1 MHGIPEA
8 PELVEGTRL
17 LDRYVVIDRV
27 AGGGM
32 ASIYR
37 ATDERLQRIVCV
49 KLLRL
54 VLEAGSTSG
63 SSVYQA
69 TYAHFLQEALALSRL
84 HHPNT
89 LKIFDFGYLEDT
101 TPGVG
106 SVGAGRPFQVSE
118 FLDAGNL
125 EQLVRR
131 EGPVLPTS
139 LMSVLEPIGG
149 AIAEAHAQ
157 SIIHRDIK
165 PSNIIFARINQSL
178 IPKLADFG
186 IAHAN
191 PVRKKGVDYDDDP
204 VSIVTLFSPRWAA
217 PEQLAGAASGPQT
230 DVYSLALVTVFMLA
244 GRAMFEGKEVRATFP
259 ERVIGDRL
267 VTRRLGEMG
276 IPPPLQPPLLRA
288 LAARVVERTPSVTAF
303 VDEVKEALGTMGAF
317 PERDMRRRMPSE
329 TTDTLSTPLAT
340 RQHPSAQVD
349 QAPLDVEGV
358 LPIPAHDIPM
368 STGRATLVEV
378 DDRLDLAVP
387 STLGVDARVRLTFVP
402 SRDGYRV
409 NVKGLNC
416 FVVRDGRPAAA
427 VLVDRDG
434 AVDLMSSGRE
444 PMGRLDFTFGAI
456 SGSNRVFPAIGPELV
471 LPLYRAQRAVAVH
484 IASTGEL
491 IVMCSQA

>member
-1 MHGIPEA
+1 MRGIPEA
-8 PELVEGTRL
+8 PELAEGTRL
-17 LDRYVVIDRV
+17 LDRYVIIDRV

-63 SSVYQA
+63 TSVYQA
-69 TYAHFLQEALALSRL
+69 TYSHFLQEALALSRL

-89 LKIFDFGYLEDT
+89 LKIFDFGYLED
-101 TPGVG
+101 
-106 SVGAGRPFQVSE
+106 SGRPFQISE

-139 LMSVLEPIGG
+139 LLSILEPIGG
-149 AIAEAHAQ
+149 AIAEAHEL

-165 PSNIIFARINQSL
+165 PSNILFARINQSL

-191 PVRKKGVDYDDDP
+191 PVRKKSVEEEDDP
-204 VSIVTLFSPRWAA
+204 VSVVSLFSPRWAA
-217 PEQLAGAASGPQT
+217 PEQLAGGASGPAT
-230 DVYSLALVTVFMLA
+230 DVYSYALVTVFMLA
-244 GRAMFEGKEVRATFP
+244 GRAMFEGKDVRATFP

-267 VTRRLGEMG
+267 VMRRLGEMG
-276 IPPPLQPPLLRA
+276 IAPPLQPPILRA
-288 LAARVVERTPSVTAF
+288 LAARIVERTPNPTQF
-303 VDEVKEALGTMGAF
+303 VNEMREALGTMGAF
-317 PERDMRRRMPSE
+317 PERDHRRRMPSE
-329 TTDTLSTPLAT
+329 VTDTLSTPLAT
-340 RQHPSAQVD
+340 RQHGTAQ
-349 QAPLDVEGV
+349 LDE
-358 LPIPAHDIPM
+358 PPAVPPQEIPM
-368 STGRATLVEV
+368 GGGARATMVEV

-402 SRDGYRV
+402 ARDGYRL

-416 FVVRDGRPAAA
+416 FIVRDGRPAAA
-427 VLVDRDG
+427 VLLDRDG
-434 AVDLMSSGRE
+434 VVELLSSGRE
-444 PMGRLDFTFGAI
+444 PMGRLAFTFGAI
-456 SGSNRVFPAIGPELV
+456 AGTNRVFPAIGPELL
-471 LPLYRAQRAVAVH
+471 LPLQRAQRAVAIH
-484 IASTGEL
+484 IESTGEL

>member
-1 MHGIPEA
+1 MRGIPEA
-8 PELVEGTRL
+8 PELPEGTRL
-17 LDRYVVIDRV
+17 LDRYVIIDRV

-69 TYAHFLQEALALSRL
+69 TYSHFLQEALALSRL

-89 LKIFDFGYLEDT
+89 LKIFDFGYLED
-101 TPGVG
+101 
-106 SVGAGRPFQVSE
+106 SGRPFQISE

-131 EGPVLPTS
+131 EGPVLPS
-139 LMSVLEPIGG
+139 AILSILDPIGG
-149 AIAEAHAQ
+149 AIAEAHEL

-165 PSNIIFARINQSL
+165 PSNILFARINQSL

-191 PVRKKGVDYDDDP
+191 PVRKKTINTTDDDEEEP
-204 VSIVTLFSPRWAA
+204 VSVVTLFSPRWAA
-217 PEQLAGAASGPQT
+217 PEQLAGASSGPAT
-230 DVYSLALVTVFMLA
+230 DVYSFGLVTVFVLA
-244 GRAMFEGKEVRATFP
+244 GRAMFEGKDVRATFP

-267 VTRRLGEMG
+267 VMRRLDEMG
-276 IPPPLQPPLLRA
+276 IAPPLQPPLLRA
-288 LAARVVERTPSVTAF
+288 LAARIVERTPNVAQF
-303 VDEVKEALGTMGAF
+303 VAEMKDALGSMGAF
-317 PERDMRRRMPSE
+317 PEQGHRRRMPSE
-329 TTDTLSTPLAT
+329 VTDTLSTPLAT
-340 RQHPSAQVD
+340 RQHGNAQLEE
-349 QAPLDVEGV
+349 APPVPPQE
-358 LPIPAHDIPM
+358 IPM
-368 STGRATLVEV
+368 SGGARATMVEV

-402 SRDGYRV
+402 ARDGYRL

-416 FVVRDGRPAAA
+416 FVARDGRPAAA

-434 AVDLMSSGRE
+434 LVELLSSTRE
-444 PMGRLDFTFGAI
+444 PMGRLAFTFGAI
-456 SGSNRVFPAIGPELV
+456 QGPNRVFPAIGPELL
-471 LPLYRAQRAVAVH
+471 LPLQRAQRAVAIH
-484 IASTGEL
+484 IESTGEL
-491 IVMCSQA
+491 IVMCSQS

>member
-1 MHGIPEA
+1 
-8 PELVEGTRL
+8 
-17 LDRYVVIDRV
+17 
-27 AGGGM
+27 M

-89 LKIFDFGYLEDT
+89 LKIFDFGYLEET
-101 TPGVG
+101 TPGANVA
-106 SVGAGRPFQVSE
+106 GAGRPFQISE

-131 EGPVLPTS
+131 EGPVLPS
-139 LMSVLEPIGG
+139 ALLSILDPIGG
-149 AIAEAHAQ
+149 AMAEAHEQ
-157 SIIHRDIK
+157 NIIHRDIK
-165 PSNIIFARINQSL
+165 PSNILFARINQSL

-186 IAHAN
+186 IAHSN
-191 PVRKKGVDYDDDP
+191 PIRKKTINHTDDDDVDP
-204 VSIVTLFSPRWAA
+204 VSVVTLFSPRWAA
-217 PEQLAGAASGPQT
+217 PEQLAGASSGPPT

-276 IPPPLQPPLLRA
+276 IAPPLQPPLLRA
-288 LAARVVERTPSVTAF
+288 LAARVVERTASVTAF
-303 VDEVKEALGTMGAF
+303 VNEMRDAISSMNAF
-317 PERDMRRRMPSE
+317 PDREHRRRMPSE
-329 TTDTLSTPLAT
+329 VTDTLSTPLAT
-340 RQHPSAQVD
+340 RQHGTAQLEEPPPVPP
-349 QAPLDVEGV
+349 QEI
-358 LPIPAHDIPM
+358 PISGGA
-368 STGRATLVEV
+368 RATIVEV

-387 STLGVDARVRLTFVP
+387 TTLGVDARVRLTFVP
-402 SRDGYRV
+402 ARDGYRV

-427 VLVDRDG
+427 ILVDRD
-434 AVDLMSSGRE
+434 AILELLSSGRE
-444 PMGRLDFTFGAI
+444 PMGRLAFTFGAV
-456 SGSNRVFPAIGPELV
+456 SGANRVFPAIGPELV

>member
-8 PELVEGTRL
+8 PELPEGTRL
-17 LDRYVVIDRV
+17 LDRYVIIDRV

-69 TYAHFLQEALALSRL
+69 TYSHFLQEALALSRL

-89 LKIFDFGYLEDT
+89 LKIFDFGYLED
-101 TPGVG
+101 
-106 SVGAGRPFQVSE
+106 SGRPFQISE

-131 EGPVLPTS
+131 EGPVLPSS
-139 LMSVLEPIGG
+139 LLSILEPIGG
-149 AIAEAHAQ
+149 AMSEAHEL

-165 PSNIIFARINQSL
+165 PSNIIFSRINQAL

-191 PVRKKGVDYDDDP
+191 PVRKKADQRHDDDEDEP

-217 PEQLAGAASGPQT
+217 PEQLAGAASGPPT
-230 DVYSLALVTVFMLA
+230 DVYSFALVTVFMLA

-267 VTRRLGEMG
+267 VTRRLTEMG
-276 IPPPLQPPLLRA
+276 IAPPLQPPLLRA
-288 LAARVVERTPSVTAF
+288 LAARVVERTPTVAKF
-303 VDEVKEALGTMGAF
+303 VAEMKEALGTMGAF
-317 PERDMRRRMPSE
+317 PERGHRKRMPSE
-329 TTDTLSTPLAT
+329 STDTLSTPLAT
-340 RQHPSAQVD
+340 RQHGNAQLD
-349 QAPLDVEGV
+349 HAPDEGPPPV
-358 LPIPAHDIPM
+358 PPEEIVM
-368 STGRATLVEV
+368 GTGARATVVEV

-387 STLGVDARVRLTFVP
+387 SSLGVDARVRLTFVP

-427 VLVDRDG
+427 VLVERDG
-434 AVDLMSSGRE
+434 AIDLMSSGRE
-444 PMGRLDFTFGAI
+444 NMGRLTFTFGAI
-456 SGSNRVFPAIGPELV
+456 SGPNRVFPAIGPELM

-484 IASTGEL
+484 IESTGEL